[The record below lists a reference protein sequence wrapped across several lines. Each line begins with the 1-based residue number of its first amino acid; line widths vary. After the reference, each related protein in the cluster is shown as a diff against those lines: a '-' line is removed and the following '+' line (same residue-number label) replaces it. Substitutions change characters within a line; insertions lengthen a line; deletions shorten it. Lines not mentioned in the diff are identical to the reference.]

1 MKHVKAV
8 SCVLTAALLAACGGG
23 GGGGGG
29 SNNVATIA
37 GVSNAAVSSAALT
50 ASGALTVADADS
62 GQAAFGSVS
71 GLSGLYGTWTWT
83 PTGSTGQWSYALDAQ
98 RIPSVPAVEQLT
110 VKSVDGSATQVV
122 TVSIAAGSGLVTSV
136 AAPVYSGAYA
146 SEKTDVFNRLNADRA
161 RCGFGKL
168 AQNTLLDQAA
178 QNHAD
183 YHALNKLSPT
193 HRQTTGLPGFT
204 GVDQWARLDFVGYNR
219 GPTLSENL
227 AQDVYGP
234 IFTDTNSPNAFLFSR
249 TETPAMVTLR
259 DLYATVYHLV
269 GLMWPSKEVG
279 LGVSTHATSA
289 QDGAKTVVFN
299 LGTQATTVQQTLA
312 SSTVATFPCEGTT
325 GVSTVF
331 LGETP
336 DPFPNV
342 NRNLTPYGQPVY
354 VVSGPDTTLTL
365 TSGTITLRGGSQVP
379 TTVMNRGSDPAG
391 LLQASQIFLVPTVRL
406 ADNATYDV
414 VMTGTSTGLM
424 GPANPTGAWSKSF
437 SFTTGTRLVG

>member
-23 GGGGGG
+23 GGGAGG

-161 RCGFGKL
+161 RCGFGKQ

-183 YHALNKLSPT
+183 YIALNKLSPT

-234 IFTDTNSPNAFLFSR
+234 IFTDTNSPNAYLFSR
-249 TETPAMVTLR
+249 TEAPAMVSLR
-259 DLYATVYHLV
+259 ALYSSVYHLM
-269 GLMWPSKEVG
+269 GLLMGNTELG
-279 LGVSTHATSA
+279 LGVSIYDKGAQNGGKTLVLNAGTRTGQQNQSRGVSA
-289 QDGAKTVVFN
+289 VD
-299 LGTQATTVQQTLA
+299 
-312 SSTVATFPCEGTT
+312 TFPCNGTT
-325 GVSTVF
+325 GVSPVF
-331 LGETP
+331 LGENP

-342 NRNLTPYGQPVY
+342 NRDLTPYGQPVY
-354 VVSGPDTTLTL
+354 VVSGPNTTLTL
-365 TSGTITLRGGSQVP
+365 TSGTITLRGGAQVP
-379 TTVMNRGSDPAG
+379 TTILNAANDPVRA
-391 LLQASQIFLVPTVRL
+391 LEASQIFLVPTVRL